1 MDRCRLGLGVE
12 EGHGDDDRQCS
23 NWQKIY
29 EYKMNSLEEKR
40 ELKGKRGLWVGHLIT
55 EGEKKNHKSKF

>member
-1 MDRCRLGLGVE
+1 MQVRLGVL

-29 EYKMNSLEEKR
+29 EYKMNSLEKKR
-40 ELKGKRGLWVGHLIT
+40 ELKGKRGSFRVICKHFD
-55 EGEKKNHKSKF
+55 N